1 MAAPASAN
9 PSVPVLSIDIEQ
21 AKGIA
26 DLAKTTLPSAANSVR
41 GDSLA
46 TNDPQALARF
56 RKALESMDD
65 EAARDLV
72 ALIWIGRGD
81 FTVADWDKARAGAK
95 DIGKAKLAG
104 YIEGIPLVSDYLLQ
118 GLHQVGAIPKT

>member
-1 MAAPASAN
+1 MAAPASAT

-26 DLAKTTLPSAANSVR
+26 ELAKTTRPSAANSVR

-46 TNDPQALARF
+46 TQDPEALARF
-56 RKALESMDD
+56 RQALASMD
-65 EAARDLV
+65 EKAATDLV

-81 FTVADWDKARAGAK
+81 FTVADWDKAQTGAK
-95 DIGKAKLAG
+95 DIAKARLVG